1 MKSIIAKT
9 KLIKAVTLIE
19 IYEAIDSI
27 NHL

>member
-1 MKSIIAKT
+1 MKSIIAKI

-19 IYEAIDSI
+19 IYEVNVSI